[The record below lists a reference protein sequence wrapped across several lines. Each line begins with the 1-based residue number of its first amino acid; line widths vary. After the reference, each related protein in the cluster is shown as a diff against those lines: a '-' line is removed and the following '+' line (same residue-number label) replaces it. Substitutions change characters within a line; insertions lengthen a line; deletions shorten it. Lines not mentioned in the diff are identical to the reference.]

1 MKPSCGSVNGF
12 YAFVAHGV
20 DDLGRCL
27 TSTNF
32 MSVTFLQRCVAL
44 LRSVHSQ
51 FMSLVQKLH
60 LPPGEKWFDEYMDE
74 SARVW
79 DACHVLKLGLASM
92 ESYCATGADM
102 ISILERHRSN
112 PQLVRQAMRAISV
125 CRRAAAGMQEEN
137 RVLTETRI
145 EALSLRTGEKVP
157 SESKLNG
164 FNGFRGV
171 LHAMRN
177 VSSFLLMVLLW
188 GLVHWW
194 PCCSSSQAAT
204 ASSSS
209 SSFEP
214 TYMLSIARLQ
224 QRVVGEIEGTGG
236 RRQGVLLYEFR
247 RARAA
252 TEELREGPG
261 DGGEMEESLKLWF
274 GLLRSGTD
282 SIAGQL
288 DDFLDE
294 IVEGRKKLVDLCSH
308 SLQQEESYIVLST
321 SSNQITYLEKN
332 GHLTS
337 GGCSLLAFSEIKI
350 GRKETGNTA

>member
-112 PQLVRQAMRAISV
+112 PQLVRQV
-125 CRRAAAGMQEEN
+125 CSRLDVTFTDLASETAAGMQEEN

-171 LHAMRN
+171 LHAMGN

-194 PCCSSSQAAT
+194 PCCSSSQAA
-204 ASSSS
+204 ADSSSSS

-308 SLQQEESYIVLST
+308 
-321 SSNQITYLEKN
+321 
-332 GHLTS
+332 
-337 GGCSLLAFSEIKI
+337 
-350 GRKETGNTA
+350 R

>member
-12 YAFVAHGV
+12 YAFLAHGV

-79 DACHVLKLGLASM
+79 DACHVLKLGIASM

-194 PCCSSSQAAT
+194 PCCSSSQVAADS
-204 ASSSS
+204 SSSS

-308 SLQQEESYIVLST
+308 
-321 SSNQITYLEKN
+321 
-332 GHLTS
+332 
-337 GGCSLLAFSEIKI
+337 
-350 GRKETGNTA
+350 R